1 MKRGLFFVVGGV
13 VLLVSIFLLSYYS
26 FLFFNTRKPSVDV
39 HTLEIV
45 LSDDGKVNL
54 QEQQP
59 LSDDQISSVVP
70 YNFTVK
76 NKGKTTAKYQLLI
89 EDFVNDKSSSL
100 LNRKYLNYQL
110 SSNNIVLKQDNLSNV
125 KNNILDTEILKPNEK
140 KNYELRIWIAGNQN
154 SSEWMG
160 KSYSYNISVN
170 PITD

>member
-39 HTLEIV
+39 NTLEIV

-59 LSDDQISSVVP
+59 LSSDQISSVIP
-70 YNFTVK
+70 YNFAVK

-154 SSEWMG
+154 SSEWMD